1 MKDSYPADKFVEL
14 LRIMERLRGERGCP
28 WDLKQTHE
36 SLVKY
41 LIEESYEFSEAVAA
55 KDDESMAE
63 ELGDVMLQIVFHAQ
77 IASEEKR
84 FTISDVLDKICAK
97 MRRRHPHVFGDAT
110 AETAEDVL
118 RRWESDKQNEKED
131 RKSILEGIP
140 KTLPA
145 LMRAQR
151 MQDRAAYVGFDWE
164 HFEEVLDKFEEEWRE
179 FRQAYRQ
186 NNRKAV
192 QSELGDL
199 FFALVNIC
207 RFLEI
212 DAEQCAAMT
221 VDKFSSRFHYIE
233 QKIKEQGGTLEGS
246 TLQEMDRLW
255 EEAKKGEKE
264 D

>member
-14 LRIMERLRGERGCP
+14 LKIMARLRGERGCP
-28 WDLKQTHE
+28 WDLKQTHD

-41 LIEESYEFSEAVAA
+41 LIEESYEFSESVTA
-55 KDDESMAE
+55 KDDDSMAE

-151 MQDRAAYVGFDWE
+151 MQDRAAY
-164 HFEEVLDKFEEEWRE
+164 
-179 FRQAYRQ
+179 
-186 NNRKAV
+186 
-192 QSELGDL
+192 
-199 FFALVNIC
+199 
-207 RFLEI
+207 
-212 DAEQCAAMT
+212 
-221 VDKFSSRFHYIE
+221 
-233 QKIKEQGGTLEGS
+233 
-246 TLQEMDRLW
+246 
-255 EEAKKGEKE
+255 
-264 D
+264 